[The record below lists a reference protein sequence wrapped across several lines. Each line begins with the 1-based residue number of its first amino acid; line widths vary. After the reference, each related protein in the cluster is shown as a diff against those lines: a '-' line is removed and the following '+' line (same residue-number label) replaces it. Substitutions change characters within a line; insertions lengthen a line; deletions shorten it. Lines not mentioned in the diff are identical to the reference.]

1 MASAMAIASAVI
13 EHRGCPSEAEGRAE
27 LHATWYRRNRGV
39 LENRHLQLKNR
50 PSDIGTVRFNLAR
63 LGLVSWVVG
72 QFFLGSGSV

>member
-50 PSDIGTVRFNLAR
+50 PSDTGHRTVQPSAFRA
-63 LGLVSWVVG
+63 S
-72 QFFLGSGSV
+72 FLTGV